1 AEPTPVEGRGTDWVN
16 PDFRYQTAG
25 LTDGGFAVTWEASVP
40 TPDEENYDP
49 NYANQGREIFVQ
61 RYDSEGLAA
70 GDVTRLQGMTGNLDD
85 QLPQIEP
92 LPDGGFVVSWTGA
105 TSDRQGTDVFVQR
118 FGADGEEAGDLQRLQ
133 GMAGNL
139 SDSQAQIIPLPDGGF
154 AMTWSGGTPS
164 GPFGTDGQGFEIF
177 VQTFDADGAAVGALQ
192 QVQGEAGRL
201 TDRFPEGAA
210 LEDGGF
216 VVTWEGASANFV
228 QRFDSDGELVG
239 EVQPLQAPPEDYR
252 QNQYPQVATLSD
264 NGYAVTWNA
273 RSTDGGGA
281 DNFVQ
286 TFGADGAPAGDPHR
300 LEGMA
305 GESDSNPLISSLADG
320 GFVVTW
326 LGFTSDGQRGDIFV
340 QQFGADGA
348 PAADLQRLQ
357 GIAGD
362 RADTTPQVA
371 ALQDGGFAVAWSGE
385 TTGRQGR
392 DIFVQSF
399 GADGA
404 PVGDKS
410 RLQGLETDWQQDT
423 APKIAPL
430 ADGGFV
436 VTWGTRDSISGDPD
450 GILQQQ
456 LFIQRFDANGVP
468 VYPDGDDTLL
478 GGDGDDTL
486 LGGAGDD
493 VLSGGSG
500 DDVLDGG
507 SGSNTLTGG
516 PGDDV
521 FVWDGTGDTTITDF
535 GTGDVVDLSGLFNE
549 GTLAAYNAES
559 GTGFTTPLQ
568 AMNHDLT
575 DGIISFN
582 GADMTG
588 PGLTMTGV
596 TGGLTATQTGVTCFA
611 SGTLID
617 TATGP
622 RPIESLAVGDLVMT
636 LDHGDRPLRWIGR
649 SAVYLIARP
658 HLAPVRIP
666 AGALGGGLPLRALI
680 VSPQHRVLVRSPI
693 ALRMAGAAEVLV
705 AACKLVGTAGIH
717 VALDLTQ
724 VDYWHLLFDAH
735 QVIRS
740 EGALTESLFTGPEAL
755 RAVPPQALAEIL
767 DLFPLLA
774 DPGHVALHARPVVQ
788 GHRART
794 LAARHQQHGRPLQG
808 MKTAAWDGQ
817 GVVRIRR

>member
-1 AEPTPVEGRGTDWVN
+1 MK
-16 PDFRYQTAG
+16 
-25 LTDGGFAVTWEASVP
+25 DGGFAVTWSGQ
-40 TPDEENYDP
+40 T
-49 NYANQGREIFVQ
+49 
-61 RYDSEGLAA
+61 LA
-70 GDVTRLQGMTGNLDD
+70 QN
-85 QLPQIEP
+85 
-92 LPDGGFVVSWTGA
+92 
-105 TSDRQGTDVFVQR
+105 SD
-118 FGADGEEAGDLQRLQ
+118 
-133 GMAGNL
+133 
-139 SDSQAQIIPLPDGGF
+139 
-154 AMTWSGGTPS
+154 
-164 GPFGTDGQGFEIF
+164 IF
-177 VQTFDADGAAVGALQ
+177 VQTFDDSGDTAGDTQRLQAGGFNADAHRP
-192 QVQGEAGRL
+192 QGEV
-201 TDRFPEGAA
+201 

-216 VVTWEGASANFV
+216 VVTWANLRSDNIFV
-228 QRFDSDGELVG
+228 QRFEEDGALAG
-239 EVQPLQAPPEDYR
+239 DTQQLDRPPGDYSR
-252 QNQYPQVATLSD
+252 QYDPHVTAMPD
-264 NGYAVTWNA
+264 NGYVVTWYAQNNDYE
-273 RSTDGGGA
+273 SGGG
-281 DNFVQ
+281 DFDVFVQ
-286 TFGADGAPAGDPHR
+286 KFVADGVPAGDLHR
-300 LEGMA
+300 LDAHPGN
-305 GESDSNPLISSLADG
+305 SDFEPKITPLSEG
-320 GFVVTW
+320 GFAVAWRVPT
-326 LGFTSDGQRGDIFV
+326 LDQSSDIFV
-340 QQFGADGA
+340 QQFGSDGA
-348 PAADLQRLQ
+348 PTADLQRLQ
-357 GIAGD
+357 GMPGLRVDDSQQI
-362 RADTTPQVA
+362 T
-371 ALQDGGFAVAWSGE
+371 ALPDGAYVVTWSGQVSDR
-385 TTGRQGR
+385 GGR

-399 GADGA
+399 GADGS
-404 PVGDKS
+404 PTGDLVQLDGYRS
-410 RLQGLETDWQQDT
+410 STQTD
-423 APKIAPL
+423 AVPKIVAL

-436 VTWGTRDSISGDPD
+436 VTWVSNTPNFPQIFV
-450 GILQQQ
+450 QH
-456 LFIQRFDANGVP
+456 FDAQGQP
-468 VYPDGDDTLL
+468 VYPQGDGALPYPSGNDTLM
-478 GGDGDDTL
+478 
-486 LGGAGDD
+486 GGAGDD

-516 PGDDV
+516 PGDNV

-649 SAVYLIARP
+649 SAVDLIARP
-658 HLAPVRIP
+658 HLAPIRIP

-717 VALDLTQ
+717 VAQDLTH